1 MTRKHRLC
9 IVMDYADGGDLHL
22 SLTKRNGSLVPE
34 REILEWFVQICFA
47 LIHVHDQRVL
57 HRDMKTQNV
66 FLMQTGQ
73 IKLGDF
79 GIAKVLEASKLY
91 AKTMVGTPYYLSPEI
106 IEGKP
111 YNYSSDM
118 WSLGVVLYEMTT
130 LKHPFQADSLMILA
144 SMIMEEQCPPPD
156 PQYSSD
162 LHSLLNRLLS
172 KQPRKRPNIKD
183 ILCLPFLQEPAH
195 EANKKYALELD
206 LSAFVPQELEPIVPS
221 GGVDAE
227 DGDAVLMGTIPEESS
242 KKGHESEYEEE
253 FEDYSGSEAS
263 EGAKVS
269 DFSKSIRN
277 LKLDNDAAGSSQT
290 PAQKMITLRTYLL
303 EQMTEEAFWAAYNLV
318 KSAGDVSKEDL
329 HQKVGEVV
337 GVDKVEESLPMFHL
351 LCFLED
357 LSRKPPEEGA

>member
-1 MTRKHRLC
+1 MEIKYQRVKVLGTGSFGKAYLVKNNETNTLCTVKQLETYMMNQKERTDALKEAMMLKMMNHPNIVSFQEVFMTRKHRLC

-34 REILEWFVQICFA
+34 KDILEWLVQICFA

-57 HRDMKTQNV
+57 HRDLKTQNV

-111 YNYSSDM
+111 YNYSSDI

-156 PQYSSD
+156 PQYSPD
-162 LHSLLNRLLS
+162 LHSLLNRSLS
-172 KQPRKRPNIKD
+172 KQPRRRPNIKD

-195 EANKKYALELD
+195 EANRKYALELD
-206 LSAFVPQELEPIVPS
+206 LSAFVPQRNQNQLYLVVELLQRM
-221 GGVDAE
+221 A
-227 DGDAVLMGTIPEESS
+227 M
-242 KKGHESEYEEE
+242 
-253 FEDYSGSEAS
+253 
-263 EGAKVS
+263 
-269 DFSKSIRN
+269 
-277 LKLDNDAAGSSQT
+277 
-290 PAQKMITLRTYLL
+290 
-303 EQMTEEAFWAAYNLV
+303 W
-318 KSAGDVSKEDL
+318 
-329 HQKVGEVV
+329 
-337 GVDKVEESLPMFHL
+337 
-351 LCFLED
+351 C
-357 LSRKPPEEGA
+357 